1 MSKNRNLKFQFLH
14 VIERN
19 FKEGMDKHSI
29 KKLNKENNKIYSYA
43 DRKNLIDTSSEFS
56 NWMKENHPNV
66 KMIKDINN
74 NHIQEFLED
83 KRIGCSDAT
92 LKQYASRFRKLETLT
107 NKTYGLNNSFSN
119 VVVPS
124 SLKTNGK
131 IRNVM
136 FSDSDFNKMIKS
148 TTNQNLKNAM
158 FMSKYFGLRA
168 AECSKLKYT
177 DLQDNKVYIADSK
190 GKRSRIIYVE
200 NKEQLAAFN
209 YIKEQAQY
217 GRVCNCQT
225 GSLQQAFNRECKKNN
240 IEIKNGAFHTLRKN
254 FATNKFKEYRQQG
267 LEVQEALD
275 RVSKNL
281 GHNENRNKLMK
292 QYICCP
298 IK

>member
-1 MSKNRNLKFQFLH
+1 MSKSRNLKYQFLH
-14 VIERN
+14 SVERS

-29 KKLNKENNKIYSYA
+29 KKLNKENNKIYSYS

-56 NWMKENHPNV
+56 NWMKENYPNV

-83 KRIGCSDAT
+83 KRSSCSDAT
-92 LKQYASRFRKLETLT
+92 LRQYVSRFRKLETLT
-107 NKTYGLNNSFSN
+107 NNTYNLNNSFSN

-124 SLKTNGK
+124 SLKCDGK

-136 FSDSDFNKMIKS
+136 FTDENYNKMLN
-148 TTNQNLKNAM
+148 TTNQNLKNALI
-158 FMSKYFGLRA
+158 MSKNFGLRA

-177 DLQDNKVYIADSK
+177 DLQDNKVYVVDSK
-190 GKRSRIIYVE
+190 GKRSRIVYIE
-200 NKEQLAAFN
+200 NKEQLEAYN
-209 YIKEQAQY
+209 YIKSQAQY

-254 FATNKFKEYRQQG
+254 YATNKFQEYRQQG

-275 RVSKNL
+275 KVSKNL
-281 GHNENRNKLMK
+281 GHNKNRNKLMK